1 MNITAITYK
10 VALTS
15 NFTYKGSIL
24 IAYFYMLERKFSV
37 CTFICMYINMGCL
50 HLSV

>member
-1 MNITAITYK
+1 MNTTVITYK

-15 NFTYKGSIL
+15 NFMYKGSIL

-37 CTFICMYINMGCL
+37 CMFICTYVNMGCL

>member
-1 MNITAITYK
+1 MNTTVITYK

-37 CTFICMYINMGCL
+37 CMFICTYVNMGCL